1 MRWIEFATLFVVALI
16 ATMLLVPLA
25 KKIAFRFN
33 IIDYPSSRRINQTP
47 TPRIGGVAII
57 AGVALSLLCA
67 WIGSMAFGW
76 RTPFSG
82 HPGLTIDYL
91 WTIIGLLFMFLVG
104 LIDDI
109 YDLKALVKLAGQIVA
124 AIIVACS
131 GVLLSSIHNPFG
143 SGYIEFGWAAY
154 PITVFYLVAFAN
166 IINLIDGLD
175 GLAAGIC
182 CITAFTI
189 FVFAILTNRFDAA
202 ILSIAIAGACIGF
215 LRYNFNP
222 ASIFMGDSGALFL
235 GFALGIASLL
245 AVARAA
251 LFVSLLV
258 PILAAGIPVMD
269 TFFAIVRRLRAHEPI
284 ISADKGHIHHRL
296 MEAGFSQRKTVLIMW
311 GWTLIL
317 SVCGVLITETVGIY
331 RIPFVLIIVG
341 VTLYMIIKLKLLEPV
356 LLHHY
361 SPRKR
366 KEDPSSKDQPTDG
379 DNS

>member
-1 MRWIEFATLFVVALI
+1 MRWIEFGTLFIVALI
-16 ATMLLVPLA
+16 ATMLIIPLA
-25 KKIAFRFN
+25 KRLAVRLN
-33 IIDYPSSRRINQTP
+33 AIDYPSSRRINQTP
-47 TPRIGGVAII
+47 TPRLGGVAII
-57 AGVALSLLCA
+57 VGVALSLLGA
-67 WIGSMAFGW
+67 WIGSALFGW

-91 WTIIGLLFMFLVG
+91 WTIIGMLFMFGVG

-109 YDLKALVKLAGQIVA
+109 FDLKPLMKLAGQTVA
-124 AIIVACS
+124 AIIVASS

-143 SGYIEFGWAAY
+143 SGYVEFGWVAY

-182 CITAFTI
+182 CIAAFTI
-189 FVFAILTNRFDAA
+189 FAFAVLTNRFDAA

-215 LRYNFNP
+215 LRFNFNP

-245 AVARAA
+245 AVTRAA

-296 MEAGFSQRKTVLIMW
+296 MDAGFSQRKTVLIMW
-311 GWTLIL
+311 AWTLIL
-317 SVCGVLITETVGIY
+317 SVCGVLITETVGAA
-331 RIPFVLIIVG
+331 RIPFVLIIIG
-341 VTLYMIIKLKLLEPV
+341 VTLYMVVKLQLLQPV

-361 SPRKR
+361 NPRKR
-366 KEDPSSKDQPTDG
+366 NDAKGEDNPDQP
-379 DNS
+379 